1 MLHSRIV
8 RKMESIGE
16 YVPVPLVFLP
26 ISPIA
31 DEYVG
36 IGSSKSF
43 GSS

>member
-8 RKMESIGE
+8 RKIESIGE
-16 YVPVPLVFLP
+16 YVPVPFMFLP

-31 DEYVG
+31 DEYIG
-36 IGSSKSF
+36 IGSSKSV